1 MLILCH
7 VCSGELSRRANLR
20 DKLEATTNSIAI
32 KMQCLSLSS
41 KAKRKQPSQAN
52 ASMAFA
58 SATMHAVLSPVSVEH
73 QEQQKDQ
80 QS

>member
-1 MLILCH
+1 METADCDAYLCH

-20 DKLEATTNSIAI
+20 DKLEAITNSIAI
-32 KMQCLSLSS
+32 KMQCLTLSS

-58 SATMHAVLSPVSVEH
+58 SMHAVLSPVSV
-73 QEQQKDQ
+73 
-80 QS
+80 